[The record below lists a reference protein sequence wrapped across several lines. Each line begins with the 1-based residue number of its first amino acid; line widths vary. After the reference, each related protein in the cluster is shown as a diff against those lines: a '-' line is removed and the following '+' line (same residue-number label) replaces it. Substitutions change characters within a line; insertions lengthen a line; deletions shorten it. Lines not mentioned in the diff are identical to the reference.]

1 MKIKAKVL
9 KYDIMY
15 HGIFGGIAKVK
26 LLDGPEKGEVF
37 EIQVVSHCKKGDVI
51 ELNRTE
57 EGFRKKMDDDAWE
70 TIRNAGV

>member
-37 EIQVVSHCKKGDVI
+37 ELQVATHYKKNQII

-57 EGFRKKMDDDAWE
+57 DG
-70 TIRNAGV
+70 